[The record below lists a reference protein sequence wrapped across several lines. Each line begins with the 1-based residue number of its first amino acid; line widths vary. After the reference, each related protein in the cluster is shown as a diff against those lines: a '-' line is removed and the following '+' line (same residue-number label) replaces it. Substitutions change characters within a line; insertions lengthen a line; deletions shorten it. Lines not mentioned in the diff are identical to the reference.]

1 MVHPFSLSRFKE
13 LLCIGNRTRL
23 TNDGNLH
30 LAWISHLILDFCGN
44 LVTQSDTLFIV
55 HLVVT
60 DNHTKLAASLNRF
73 LLLPDNSLQWPQD
86 RSDA

>member
-30 LAWISHLILDFCGN
+30 LAWISHLILDF
-44 LVTQSDTLFIV
+44 VAIS
-55 HLVVT
+55 
-60 DNHTKLAASLNRF
+60 SL
-73 LLLPDNSLQWPQD
+73 SLILSSSVILSAPTIT
-86 RSDA
+86 RSSRPA